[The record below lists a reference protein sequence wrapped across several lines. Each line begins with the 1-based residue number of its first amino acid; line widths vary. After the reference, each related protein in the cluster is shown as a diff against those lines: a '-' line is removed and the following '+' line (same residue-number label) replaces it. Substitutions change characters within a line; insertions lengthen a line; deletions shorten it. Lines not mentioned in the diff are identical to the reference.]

1 MPRKMRRCLAAA
13 ALGLALAATST
24 AAQESVRVR
33 GLIEGIAGQTYL
45 VRTRD
50 GQVASVRLAPNTGI
64 AASVRAA
71 QSDVAPGVFI
81 GVAAV
86 PQTDGTLRALE
97 AHIFHDSMRGIGEG
111 HRAWDLLPESTM
123 TNAVVDEVVRAV
135 DGHTV
140 TLKYKDGHQRI
151 LIPEGTTIVTYL
163 PGSVAELKAGAAV
176 FIPSA
181 IRQADG
187 TLEAQRVMVGRNVPP
202 PQ

>member
-50 GQVASVRLAPNTGI
+50 GQVASVRLAPNAGI
-64 AASVRAA
+64 AASIRSAL
-71 QSDVAPGVFI
+71 SDIAPGVFI

-97 AHIFHDSMRGIGEG
+97 AHIFHDSMRGTGEG

-176 FIPSA
+176 LIPSA

-187 TLEAQRVMVGRNVPP
+187 SLEARGVMVGRNVAP

>member
-50 GQVASVRLAPNTGI
+50 GQVASVRLAPNAGI

-71 QSDVAPGVFI
+71 LSDIAPGAFI

-97 AHIFHDSMRGIGEG
+97 AHIFHDSMRGTGEG

-135 DGHTV
+135 ATD
-140 TLKYKDGHQRI
+140 
-151 LIPEGTTIVTYL
+151 IP
-163 PGSVAELKAGAAV
+163 
-176 FIPSA
+176 
-181 IRQADG
+181 
-187 TLEAQRVMVGRNVPP
+187 
-202 PQ
+202 